1 MPCKRGTKVADVYIV
16 GLGILNVDHMT
27 RETERVIR
35 RSNEV
40 LYVDTGVAT
49 QAYLKSLCPLV
60 TPMFERCYKEDGH
73 RLTAYHHMAVQVL
86 EAALDHPPVTF
97 AMHGHPI
104 VGTYAPFLIRDMAGL
119 LDLEVLVL
127 PGISAMDSLFAE
139 LMVDP
144 CVSGMQMYEA
154 TDLLLR
160 RRPLQPDVPALIWQI
175 GNLETRLHTTRVSK
189 PERFEG
195 LREHLLRFYPPRHGV
210 TAAYST
216 PHPLMPSTAH
226 RLLLQDLCDHAPV
239 LHAGFT
245 LFVPPVNERPVEDF
259 ELLRQMDSVEHL
271 ARITHDPRDSI
282 SEA

>member
-1 MPCKRGTKVADVYIV
+1 MVADVYIV
-16 GLGILNVDHMT
+16 GLGVLNVDHIT

-49 QAYLKSLCPLV
+49 RTYLKSLCPRV
-60 TPMFERCYKEDGH
+60 TSLFETSYEEDGH
-73 RLTAYHHMAVQVL
+73 RLNAYHRMAARVL
-86 EAALDHPPVTF
+86 DAAMDHPPVAF

-104 VGTYAPFLIRDMAGL
+104 VGVYAPFLIRDMARL
-119 LDLEVLVL
+119 LGLEVRVL
-127 PGISAMDSLFAE
+127 PGISAMDCLFAE

-144 CVSGMQMYEA
+144 CVAGMQMYEA

-175 GNLETRLHTTRVSK
+175 GCVETRLHTTRVSRS
-189 PERFEG
+189 ERFER
-195 LREHLLRFYPPRHGV
+195 LRSHLLRFYPPEHQA

-216 PHPLMPSTAH
+216 PHPLMPSTVH
-226 RLLLQDLCDHAPV
+226 RFVLQDIRKYAHL

-245 LFVPPVNERPVEDF
+245 LYVPPVHERPVEDH

-271 ARITHDPRDSI
+271 CRITRQSQ
-282 SEA
+282 E

>member
-1 MPCKRGTKVADVYIV
+1 MVADVYIV
-16 GLGILNVDHMT
+16 GLGVLNVDHIT
-27 RETERVIR
+27 RETEGVIR

-49 QAYLKSLCPLV
+49 RTYLKTLCSRVTSL
-60 TPMFERCYKEDGH
+60 FETSYEEDGH
-73 RLTAYHHMAVQVL
+73 RLNAYHRMAARVL
-86 EAALDHPPVTF
+86 DAAMDHPPVAF

-104 VGTYAPFLIRDMAGL
+104 VGAYAPFLIRDMARL
-119 LDLEVLVL
+119 LGLEVLVL
-127 PGISAMDSLFAE
+127 PGVSAMDCLFAE

-144 CVSGMQMYEA
+144 CVAGMQMYEA

-175 GNLETRLHTTRVSK
+175 GCVETRLHTTRASRPK
-189 PERFEG
+189 RFER
-195 LREHLLRFYPPRHGV
+195 LRSHLLRFYPPEHQA

-216 PHPLMPSTAH
+216 PHPLMPSTVHRFVLRDICDYAH
-226 RLLLQDLCDHAPV
+226 L

-245 LFVPPVNERPVEDF
+245 LYVPPVHERPVEDH

-271 ARITHDPRDSI
+271 CRITRQSQERMN
-282 SEA
+282 EA

>member
-1 MPCKRGTKVADVYIV
+1 MVADVYIV
-16 GLGILNVDHMT
+16 GLGVLNVDHIT
-27 RETERVIR
+27 RETEGVIR

-49 QAYLKSLCPLV
+49 RTYLKTLCSRVTSL
-60 TPMFERCYKEDGH
+60 FETSYEEDGH
-73 RLTAYHHMAVQVL
+73 RLNAYHRMAARVL
-86 EAALDHPPVTF
+86 DAAMDHPPVAF

-104 VGTYAPFLIRDMAGL
+104 VGAYAPFLIRDMARL
-119 LDLEVLVL
+119 LGLEVLVL
-127 PGISAMDSLFAE
+127 PGVSAMDCLFAE

-144 CVSGMQMYEA
+144 CVAGMQMYEA

-175 GNLETRLHTTRVSK
+175 GCVETRLHTTRVST
-189 PERFEG
+189 PERFER
-195 LREHLLRFYPPRHGV
+195 LRSHLLRFYPPEHQA

-216 PHPLMPSTAH
+216 PQPLMPSTVH
-226 RLLLQDLCDHAPV
+226 RFVLQDIRKSAHL

-245 LFVPPVNERPVEDF
+245 LYVPPVHERPVEDH

-271 ARITHDPRDSI
+271 CRITRQSQERVN
-282 SEA
+282 EA

>member
-1 MPCKRGTKVADVYIV
+1 MADIYMV
-16 GLGILNVDHMT
+16 GLGVLNVDHIT

-49 QAYLKSLCPLV
+49 PAYLESLSPRATSLFA
-60 TPMFERCYKEDGH
+60 TSYEENGH
-73 RLTAYHHMAVQVL
+73 RLNAYYGMAARVL
-86 EAALDHPPVTF
+86 DAAMDHPPVTF

-104 VGTYAPFLIRDMAGL
+104 VGAYAPFLIRDMARL

-127 PGISAMDSLFAE
+127 PGVSAMDCLFAE

-144 CVSGMQMYEA
+144 CASGMQMYEA

-175 GNLETRLHTTRVSK
+175 GCVETRLHSQRVSK
-189 PERFEG
+189 SERFER
-195 LREHLLRFYPPRHGV
+195 LRAHLLRFYPPEHRS
-210 TAAYST
+210 AAVYST
-216 PHPLMPSTAH
+216 PHPLMPSTVH
-226 RLLLQDLCDHAPV
+226 RFALQDICARARS

-245 LFVPPVNERPVEDF
+245 LFIPAVCERPVEDRD
-259 ELLRQMDSVEHL
+259 LLRQMDSVEHL
-271 ARITHDPRDSI
+271 RRITVS
-282 SEA
+282 